1 MKLPEL
7 ILSKLDEPRT
17 EEDERL
23 HEEDKTEK
31 DDAFLDAVKDE
42 RNTKNP
48 GTRLPSF
55 RRVTYGTMVLRAR
68 VAGYSL
74 SRAQLSKM
82 VNNELRAFPTP
93 DTIFALAAA
102 LKESKET
109 VTAAVAEVFGIHIYQ
124 PDEPGDAVVFS
135 RERRSPSQLA
145 VTRRRISRTLA
156 IRGGD
161 DDDRRPASP
170 AE

>member
-7 ILSKLDEPRT
+7 ILSKLDEPQT
-17 EEDERL
+17 EEDKRL
-23 HEEDKTEK
+23 HDEDKTEK
-31 DDAFLDAVKDE
+31 DDAFLDSVRDE

-68 VAGYSL
+68 AAGYNL

-82 VNNELRAFPTP
+82 VNNELRAFPAP

-102 LKESKET
+102 LRVSDGA
-109 VTAAVAEVFGIHIYQ
+109 VTAAVAEVFGIHIHLA
-124 PDEPGDAVVFS
+124 DKPGDPVVFS
-135 RERRSPSQLA
+135 RGRRSPSQLA
-145 VTRRRISRTLA
+145 ATRRTITRTLA
-156 IRGGD
+156 IEADRGDRGD
-161 DDDRRPASP
+161 GT
-170 AE
+170 E